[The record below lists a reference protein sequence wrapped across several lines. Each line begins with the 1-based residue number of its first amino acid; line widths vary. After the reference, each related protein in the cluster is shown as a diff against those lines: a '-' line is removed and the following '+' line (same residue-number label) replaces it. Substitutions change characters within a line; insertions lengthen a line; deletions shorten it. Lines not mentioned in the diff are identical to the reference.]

1 MKPGSRS
8 SRDIVAAVCLAIG
21 AVFGLSGTMVSH
33 APLRQAFWAID
44 GVGLV
49 VASVLLTMKYLRSGN
64 DCVAAGFLVF
74 AIGESLLVSGTAA
87 GLAGSVPSFGGGV
100 ALWAVALLLTSI
112 PREFALWVRLVGAVA
127 SLLFAVVAAR
137 IFWGE
142 QLLPTA
148 APLPFFA
155 YPFLVMTLVGWIWAL
170 VRGEGVASSRM
181 GAEQPNPALHRS
193 APPSQRGN

>member
-49 VASVLLTMKYLRSGN
+49 VASALLTMKYLRSGN

-112 PREFALWVRLVGAVA
+112 PREFALWVRLVGGVA

-148 APLPFFA
+148 SPLPFFA

-170 VRGEGVASSRM
+170 VRGEGVASSRI
-181 GAEQPNPALHRS
+181 GAEQPNPALHPS

>member
-1 MKPGSRS
+1 MELGGRS

-33 APLRQAFWAID
+33 AALRQAFWAID

-49 VASVLLTMKYLRSGN
+49 VASALLTMKYLRSGN

-112 PREFALWVRLVGAVA
+112 PREFALWVRLVGGVA

-148 APLPFFA
+148 SPLPFFA
-155 YPFLVMTLVGWIWAL
+155 YPFLVMTLVGWIWTL
-170 VRGEGVASSRM
+170 VRGGVASSRM
-181 GAEQPNPALHRS
+181 GA
-193 APPSQRGN
+193 